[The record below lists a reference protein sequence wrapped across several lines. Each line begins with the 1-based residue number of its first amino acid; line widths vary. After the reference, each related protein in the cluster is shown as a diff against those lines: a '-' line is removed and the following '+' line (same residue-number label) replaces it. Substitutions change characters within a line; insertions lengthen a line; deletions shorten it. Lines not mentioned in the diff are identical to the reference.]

1 VPDVAGHTAG
11 RGSVPSYA
19 AVEAAVRALAR
30 VVEYAAWRAKPHGE
44 LVHPETVDLAAAREL
59 VARTLQDG
67 PKSADDPGGR
77 ELTFDELRALLAT
90 YGVDLWQRYEVASE
104 QEAVDAAERLGYDVV
119 LKATADHLRHRPD
132 LAHVWRNIADEEE
145 MREAWTGMHA
155 SVPSAASAGFI
166 VQKAAPPGVPVT
178 IAGMEDPL
186 FGPVVSFGVSGP
198 LTELMGDRSYR
209 IPPMHSGDAS
219 DMVRE
224 IRSAPLLFGYRGS
237 EQVDVPA
244 VEDLLLRVAQLKN
257 DLPHVRSLELDLVL
271 VGTAGATVLNAVGR
285 VEPVADARSSWFTR
299 RLSTEAGDTV
309 GA

>member
-1 VPDVAGHTAG
+1 M
-11 RGSVPSYA
+11 
-19 AVEAAVRALAR
+19 
-30 VVEYAAWRAKPHGE
+30 
-44 LVHPETVDLAAAREL
+44 
-59 VARTLQDG
+59 Q
-67 PKSADDPGGR
+67 
-77 ELTFDELRALLAT
+77 
-90 YGVDLWQRYEVASE
+90 
-104 QEAVDAAERLGYDVV
+104 
-119 LKATADHLRHRPD
+119 
-132 LAHVWRNIADEEE
+132 
-145 MREAWTGMHA
+145 A

-309 GA
+309 GG